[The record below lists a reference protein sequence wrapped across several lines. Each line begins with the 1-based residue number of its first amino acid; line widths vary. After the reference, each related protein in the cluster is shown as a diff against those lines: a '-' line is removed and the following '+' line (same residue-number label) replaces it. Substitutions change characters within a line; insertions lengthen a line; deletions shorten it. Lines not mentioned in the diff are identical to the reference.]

1 MMTGLNRTHLLKLAI
16 MLLLLTA
23 ISVMLTATPER
34 YVYGGF

>member
-1 MMTGLNRTHLLKLAI
+1 MMQGFDRRHAIKLAV
-16 MLLLLTA
+16 MLVLLVA